1 MHPLLYTDELRITE
15 GGDRVKILQQITT
28 MRADLIIDSPA
39 RRVRSPAKLRR
50 FSETLT
56 RTAYSPNHRLTRP
69 KYSTGTLDQRTF
81 SPTKRGH
88 TPISPK
94 YMEGFTH
101 ISPDSLSLESPI
113 SSGMNSPTKFRSRDV
128 SPHEGVS
135 VERREREL
143 VNRLKATATLR
154 SHNMRRLSRSL
165 DSLFQVCVCV
175 SYTKICCM
183 L

>member
-1 MHPLLYTDELRITE
+1 M
-15 GGDRVKILQQITT
+15 KILQQITT

-50 FSETLT
+50 FSETLS
-56 RTAYSPNHRLTRP
+56 RTAYSHKLARP
-69 KYSTGTLDQRTF
+69 KYSTGVLDQRTF

-94 YMEGFTH
+94 YLEGFTH

-113 SSGMNSPTKFRSRDV
+113 SSGMSSPTKFRSRDV
-128 SPHEGVS
+128 SPHEGVN

-165 DSLFQVCVCV
+165 DSLFQVCMCFV
-175 SYTKICCM
+175 Y
-183 L
+183 